1 MNKQNNNISA
11 STATKAPGKAPG
23 NSTGSHSLDE
33 SLGFLLNTVARM
45 MRGALED
52 RLKQYNVTSMQWVVM
67 QTISECEVMNQ
78 TAVAKRVEIDNPTMT
93 RQVDRLEEAGLLKR
107 RPDKE
112 DRRTQLLSLTA
123 KGCKLLSSI
132 NDVANEVNRLASTRI
147 SNARLNKLIEDLHII
162 HKNLSPNDK
171 A

>member
-1 MNKQNNNISA
+1 
-11 STATKAPGKAPG
+11 
-23 NSTGSHSLDE
+23 
-33 SLGFLLNTVARM
+33 
-45 MRGALED
+45 
-52 RLKQYNVTSMQWVVM
+52 
-67 QTISECEVMNQ
+67 MNQ